1 MRIPVRGLRRAAAV
15 GLLALGG
22 VVPTAVRAQELATSD
37 RGAVA
42 LGELIAGLGTSA
54 RVLMIGAHPDDEDT
68 QLVAFLA
75 RGRHVE
81 TAYLSLTRGD
91 GGQNL
96 IGNELGEGLGVI
108 RTEELLAARRIDGA
122 QQFFTRAY
130 DFGFSKSAEETYKH
144 WPKDS
149 ILRDVVTVVRGF
161 KPHIIVAVFSG
172 TPRDGHGHHQVSG
185 ILAREAYDLA
195 GDTVRFPTRTTNGL
209 GPWTVT
215 HFYRGQR
222 GNAPNATYAMN
233 VGEYSPLLG
242 RSYAEIAGES
252 RSQHKSQGFGVLQR
266 KGVQMDYV
274 RREASRLRSTAD
286 VQPLFEG
293 IDTTFARFRGAFAG
307 PGRARLDSLLA
318 SVAEARRA
326 YNAFDATAAVAPLAA
341 VIRHLDVLCP
351 PPIPGADRPLAPM
364 DSVAQRMQCGVPAT
378 SAAVPAAADLARS
391 ATAMRQRASLAL
403 ALAAGVAAE
412 ATASREQWPSG
423 GGQVPVAIRVY
434 NRGAVSVEF
443 IRASVLFPGV
453 GTDLVDGASPLV
465 ANRVTSR
472 AMIAPDSAL
481 SVAGAGYPVRP
492 MAPWWLATPRIG
504 DIFSTRINGLPEHSN
519 LRSGIAYVALQIA
532 GAQVQLSTPIV
543 YRYADP
549 VRGEVERPVV
559 FVPAVTVMLDRA
571 VELATSGATYDRVVP
586 VRVRS
591 YLDET
596 WPVRVELSLPAGLT
610 ADSAA
615 RTVSLPP
622 GGTELVTFRVRGRAA
637 AGAHQIVARA
647 NVGRTMSRTDF
658 DVIEYPHIRP
668 QRMYRPSTIALRVAD
683 VTVPSGLRIT
693 YVPGVSDNV
702 APVLQQLGFALGI
715 VQPAALDT
723 FDLSATDVIVVG
735 PRAYDAHVELVRN
748 NPKLLAWVQR
758 GGTMVVQYGQF
769 EMMNPGI
776 MPFQVT
782 INRQQDRVT
791 EEDAP
796 VRVLDPT
803 SPLLSTPNRITP
815 QDFEGWV
822 QERAL
827 YMPRTFADAYKP
839 LLSMNDPGEPAN
851 DAAILVAAYGS
862 GTYVYTTLSFFRQ
875 LPAGVPGP
883 TKLFVNLLA
892 AGQKGRPIVP

>member
-1 MRIPVRGLRRAAAV
+1 MMNTARGWCRAVAF
-15 GLLALGG
+15 GLLASGLAAPGG
-22 VVPTAVRAQELATSD
+22 ARAQELATSD

-54 RVLMIGAHPDDEDT
+54 RVLMVGAHPDDEDT

-96 IGNELGEGLGVI
+96 IGNELGEGLGII

-149 ILRDVVTVVRGF
+149 ILRDVVTVVRSF

-195 GDTVRFPTRTTNGL
+195 SDTVRFATRMTNGL

-242 RSYAEIAGES
+242 RSYAEIAGDS

-274 RREASRLRSTAD
+274 RREASRVQSRAE

-318 SVAEARRA
+318 AIAEARRA
-326 YNAFDATAAVAPLAA
+326 YNAFAPAATVSPLGA

-351 PPIPGADRPLAPM
+351 PAAQPDDRPLGSP
-364 DSVAQRMQCGVPAT
+364 DSVAHQRSCGVPAS
-378 SAAVPAAADLARS
+378 SAAAPAAADLARS
-391 ATAMRQRASLAL
+391 AIAMRQRASAAL
-403 ALAAGVAAE
+403 ALAAGVAVE
-412 ATASREQWPSG
+412 ATATREEWPSG
-423 GGQVPVAIRVY
+423 GGPVPVAVRVY
-434 NRGAVSVEF
+434 NRGNVAVDFV
-443 IRASVLFPGV
+443 RASAVFPGE
-453 GTDLVDGASPLV
+453 GTDLVSGASPLV
-465 ANRVTSR
+465 RNPVTPR
-472 AMIAPDSAL
+472 TTLAPDSAL
-481 SVAGAGYPVRP
+481 SVPLAAYPVRP
-492 MAPWWLATPRIG
+492 MAPWWLATPRVG

-519 LRSGIAYVALQIA
+519 PRSGMVHVALQIA
-532 GAQVQLSTPIV
+532 GAPVQVSTPIV

-559 FVPAVTVMLDRA
+559 FVPAVTVTLDRA
-571 VELATSGATYDRVVP
+571 VELTASGAAYERAIP

-591 YLDET
+591 NLDEPT
-596 WPVRVELSLPAGLT
+596 SVRVVLRLPAGLT
-610 ADSAA
+610 GDSAD
-615 RTVSLPP
+615 RTISLAA
-622 GGTELVTFRVRGRAA
+622 GATAVVTFRVRGRPA
-637 AGAHQIVARA
+637 AGAHQIVAEA
-647 NVGRTMSRTDF
+647 AVGRTSSRTAF
-658 DVIEYPHIRP
+658 DRIEYPHIRP
-668 QRMYRPSTIALRVAD
+668 QRQYRTSSIALRVAD
-683 VTVPSGLRIT
+683 ITVPAGLRVT

-702 APVLQQLGFALGI
+702 APVLQQLGFALSV

-723 FDLSATDVIVVG
+723 FDLSATDVVVVG
-735 PRAYDAHVELVRN
+735 PRAYDAHAALVRN

-776 MPFQVT
+776 MPFAVT

-796 VRVLDPT
+796 VRVLDAQ
-803 SPLLSTPNRITP
+803 SPLLSTPNRIAP
-815 QDFEGWV
+815 ADFEGWV

-827 YMPRTFADAYKP
+827 YMPRTFADAYTP
-839 LLSMNDPGEPAN
+839 LLSMNDPGEDPSSG
-851 DAAILVAAYGS
+851 AILVAPYGS

-875 LPAGVPGP
+875 LPAGVPGA
-883 TKLFVNLLA
+883 TRLFVNLLS
-892 AGQKGRPIVP
+892 AGQKGRPVVP

>member
-1 MRIPVRGLRRAAAV
+1 MMIRARGLFRAAAI
-15 GLLALGG
+15 GFLALGWGAPG
-22 VVPTAVRAQELATSD
+22 VAVAQELATSD

-42 LGELIAGLGTSA
+42 LGELVAGLGTSV

-161 KPHIIVAVFSG
+161 KPHIIIAVFSG

-195 GDTVRFPTRTTNGL
+195 GDTVRFPTRGTSGL

-266 KGVQMDYV
+266 KGAQMDYV
-274 RREASRLRSTAD
+274 RREASRLRSSATE
-286 VQPLFEG
+286 QPLFEG
-293 IDTTFARFRGAFAG
+293 IDTTFTRFGGAFAG

-318 SVAEARRA
+318 AIAEARKA
-326 YNAFDATAAVAPLAA
+326 YDPFNPTATVAPLAA

-351 PPIPGADRPLAPM
+351 PPALDIDTPMASADA
-364 DSVAQRMQCGVPAT
+364 VTQRVPCGVPAT
-378 SAAVPAAADLARS
+378 SAAVPAAEDLSRS
-391 ATAMRQRASLAL
+391 ATALRQRAAAAL
-403 ALAAGVAAE
+403 LLAAGVAVE
-412 ATASREQWPSG
+412 ATATREEWASG
-423 GGQVPVAIRVY
+423 TPVPVTVRVY
-434 NRGAVSVEF
+434 NRGALPVEF
-443 IRASVLFPGV
+443 LGASAGFPGARV
-453 GTDLVDGASPLV
+453 DRYGLGQALVRIEATP
-465 ANRVTSR
+465 R
-472 AMIAPDSAL
+472 ATIVPDSAL
-481 SVAGAGYPVRP
+481 GVPLAAYPVAP
-492 MAPWWLATPRIG
+492 MGPWWLATPRIG
-504 DIFSTRINGLPEHSN
+504 DIFSTRINGLPEQSN
-519 LRSGIAYVALQIA
+519 LRTGIARVGMQIA
-532 GAQVQLSTPIV
+532 GARVEVAAPVV
-543 YRYADP
+543 YRYADA
-549 VRGEVERPVV
+549 VRGEVERPAVV
-559 FVPAVTVMLDRA
+559 VPAVTVALDHT
-571 VELATSGATYDRVVP
+571 VELAASGATYERSVP
-586 VRVRS
+586 VLLRS
-591 YLDET
+591 YLGDT
-596 WPVRVELSLPAGLT
+596 VPVTVRLRLPTGLT
-610 ADSAA
+610 ADSTS
-615 RTVSLPP
+615 RTLTLLP
-622 GGTELVTFRVRGRAA
+622 GGTGVVTFRVRGRPVP
-637 AGAHQIVARA
+637 GAHEVVAVAGTTWRS
-647 NVGRTMSRTDF
+647 GF
-658 DVIEYPHIRP
+658 DLIEYPHIRP
-668 QRMYRPSTIALRVAD
+668 QRMYKPSTIALRVAD

-702 APVLQQLGFALGI
+702 APVLQQLGFTLGV
-715 VQPAALDT
+715 VQAAALDA
-723 FDLSATDVIVVG
+723 FDLSATDVVVVG
-735 PRAYDAHVELVRN
+735 PRAYDAHAELVRN

-776 MPFQVT
+776 MPFPVT

-796 VRVLDPT
+796 VRILDPQ

-815 QDFEGWV
+815 ADFDGWV

-827 YMPRTFADAYKP
+827 YMPRTFADVYKP

-851 DAAILVAAYGS
+851 DAAILVAPYGS

-875 LPAGVPGP
+875 LPAGVPGA
-883 TKLFVNLLA
+883 TRLFVNLLA
-892 AGQKGRPIVP
+892 AGQKGRPVVP

>member
-1 MRIPVRGLRRAAAV
+1 MMNSVRRFRGAVAVAIVAAGFVAPRI
-15 GLLALGG
+15 
-22 VVPTAVRAQELATSD
+22 TQAQQPATSD
-37 RGAVA
+37 RGAAA

-68 QLVAFLA
+68 QLIAFLA

-122 QQFFTRAY
+122 QQYFTRAY

-161 KPHIIVAVFSG
+161 KPHVIVAVFSG

-274 RREASRLRSTAD
+274 RREASRLRSTATE
-286 VQPLFEG
+286 QPLFEG
-293 IDTTFARFRGAFAG
+293 IDTTFTRFRGALAAV
-307 PGRARLDSLLA
+307 GRARLDSLLA
-318 SVAEARRA
+318 SITAVRQS
-326 YNAFDATAAVAPLAA
+326 YNPFDPSATVAPLAA
-341 VIRHLDVLCP
+341 LIRHLDVLCP
-351 PPIPGADRPLAPM
+351 PPAADADRPLASL
-364 DSVAQRMQCGVPAT
+364 DSVAQRQPCGVPAA
-378 SAAVPAAADLARS
+378 SASVPAAADLARS
-391 ATAMRQRASLAL
+391 AQTLRERASSAL
-403 ALAAGVAAE
+403 ALAAGVAFE
-412 ATASREQWPSG
+412 ATAANEQWPTG
-423 GGQVPVAIRVY
+423 GGPVPVEVRIY
-434 NRGAVSVEF
+434 NRGKVPVEF
-443 IRASVLFPGV
+443 HRSSVRFPGA
-453 GTDLVDGASPLV
+453 GADHVDGSSPLV
-465 ANRVTSR
+465 RVRVIPRTI
-472 AMIAPDSAL
+472 IAPDSAL
-481 SVAGAGYPVRP
+481 NVAESAYPVRP
-492 MAPWWLATPRIG
+492 MGPWWLATPRTG
-504 DIFSTRINGLPEHSN
+504 DMFSTAIDGMPEHTHP
-519 LRSGIAYVALQIA
+519 RSGVARVALEVA

-543 YRYADP
+543 HRFADP
-549 VRGEVERPVV
+549 VIGEVERPVV
-559 FVPAVTVMLDRA
+559 FVPGVTVALDRA
-571 VELATSGATYDRVVP
+571 VELTSSGARYERVIP

-591 YLDET
+591 YLDQPQRT
-596 WPVRVELSLPAGLT
+596 RIMLSLPAGLT
-610 ADSAA
+610 ADSSS
-615 RTVSLPP
+615 RTITLPP
-622 GGTELVTFRVRGRAA
+622 GGSTVVEFRVTGRPTT
-637 AGAHQIVARA
+637 GAHQVVAEA
-647 NVGRTMSRTDF
+647 HIGRTFSRADF
-658 DVIEYPHIRP
+658 DLIEYPHIRP
-668 QRMYRPSTIALRVAD
+668 QRLYRPSTIALRVAD
-683 VTVPSGLRIT
+683 VTVPTGLRIT
-693 YVPGVSDNV
+693 YIPGVSDNV
-702 APVLQQLGFALGI
+702 APVLQQLGFTLGI

-723 FDLSATDVIVVG
+723 FDLSATDVVVVG
-735 PRAYDAHVELVRN
+735 PRAYSAYPELVTN
-748 NPKLLAWVQR
+748 NQRLLDWVRR

-769 EMMNPGI
+769 EMMDPGI
-776 MPFQVT
+776 MPFPVT

-796 VRVLDPT
+796 VRILDPQ
-803 SPLLSTPNRITP
+803 SPLLSAPNRIT
-815 QDFEGWV
+815 QSDFEGWV

-827 YMPRTFADAYKP
+827 YMPRTFADSYKP

-851 DAAILVAAYGS
+851 DAGILVAPYGS

-875 LPAGVPGP
+875 LPAGVPGA

-892 AGQKGRPIVP
+892 AGQKGRPVVP

>member
-1 MRIPVRGLRRAAAV
+1 MMNSARDFRRAVALGV
-15 GLLALGG
+15 LALGL
-22 VVPTAVRAQELATSD
+22 VASTPAIAPAQSPASTD

-42 LGELIAGLGTSA
+42 LGELLAGLGTSV

-68 QLVAFLA
+68 QLVTFLA

-122 QQFFTRAY
+122 LQYFTRAY
-130 DFGFSKSAEETYKH
+130 AFGFSKSAVETYKH

-149 ILRDVVTVVRGF
+149 ILKDVVTVVRGF

-185 ILAREAYDLA
+185 ILAREAFDLA
-195 GDTVRFPTRTTNGL
+195 GDTVRFPTRGTNGL

-222 GNAPNATYAMN
+222 GNAATATYAMN

-252 RSQHKSQGFGVLQR
+252 RSQHKSQGFGQLQR

-274 RREASRLRSTAD
+274 RREASRLRSTATE
-286 VQPLFEG
+286 QPLFEG
-293 IDTTFARFRGAFAG
+293 IDTTFTRFRGAFAP
-307 PGRARLDSLLA
+307 PGQARLDSLLA
-318 SVAEARRA
+318 AIAEARRV
-326 YNAFDATAAVAPLAA
+326 YNPFDPSATVAPLAA
-341 VIRHLDVLCP
+341 VIRHLNALCP
-351 PPIPGADRPLAPM
+351 SRPA
-364 DSVAQRMQCGVPAT
+364 CGVPGASSAVPSAMDLAA
-378 SAAVPAAADLARS
+378 SAATL
-391 ATAMRQRASLAL
+391 RQRTSDAL
-403 ALAAGVAAE
+403 TLAAGVALE
-412 ATASREQWPSG
+412 ASASREEWPSG
-423 GGQVPVAIRVY
+423 APVPVDVRMY
-434 NRGAVSVEF
+434 NRGRVAVEVTG
-443 IRASVLFPGV
+443 AQLGFPG
-453 GTDLVDGASPLV
+453 GLVLTQERTG
-465 ANRVTSR
+465 R
-472 AMIAPDSAL
+472 IQPDSAVTANADVP
-481 SVAGAGYPVRP
+481 SGPP
-492 MAPWWLATPRIG
+492 MGPWWLVTPRAGDYFATPI
-504 DIFSTRINGLPEHSN
+504 DGLPEQAKA
-519 LRSGIAYVALQIA
+519 RTGMVRVAMRVADAAIE
-532 GAQVQLSTPIV
+532 VSTPIV
-543 YRYADP
+543 RRYADA
-549 VRGEVERPVV
+549 VLGEVERPVV
-559 FVPAVTVMLDRA
+559 IVPAAAVTLDRTN
-571 VELATSGATYDRVVP
+571 ELAARGAVYDRLVP
-586 VRVRS
+586 VKVRS
-591 YLDET
+591 SRSDT
-596 WPVRVELSLPAGLT
+596 AAIRVLLRLPSGLA
-610 ADSAA
+610 ADSAS
-615 RTVSLPP
+615 RTVRLPP
-622 GGTELVTFRVRGRAA
+622 GGASTVTFRVRGQPTT
-637 AGAHQIVARA
+637 GTQQIVAEA
-647 NVGRTMSRTDF
+647 EVAGTASRTGF
-658 DVIEYPHIRP
+658 DLIEYPHIRP

-683 VTVPSGLRIT
+683 VTIPSGLRIT

-702 APVLQQLGFALGI
+702 APVLQQLGFTLSV

-723 FDLSATDVIVVG
+723 FDLSATDVVVVG
-735 PRAYDAHVELVRN
+735 PRAYDAHPELVTN

-776 MPFQVT
+776 MPFPVT

-796 VRVLDPT
+796 VRVLDAQ
-803 SPLLSTPNRITP
+803 SRLLSTPNRITP
-815 QDFEGWV
+815 ADFDGWV

-827 YMPRTFADAYKP
+827 YMPRTFADVYKP

-851 DAAILVAAYGS
+851 DAAILVAPYGS

-875 LPAGVPGP
+875 LPAGVPGA

>member
-1 MRIPVRGLRRAAAV
+1 MMIPVRGLLRAAAV
-15 GLLALGG
+15 GFLAVGG
-22 VVPTAVRAQELATSD
+22 IAPAVAGAQELATSD

-242 RSYAEIAGES
+242 RSYAEIAGDS

-274 RREASRLRSTAD
+274 RREASRLRSTATE
-286 VQPLFEG
+286 QPLFEG
-293 IDTTFARFRGAFAG
+293 VDTTFARFTGAFAG
-307 PGRARLDSLLA
+307 PGRTRLDSLLA
-318 SVAEARRA
+318 AIAEARRA
-326 YNAFDATAAVAPLAA
+326 YNPFKPATVVAPLAA
-341 VIRHLDVLCP
+341 ALRHLEVICP
-351 PPIPGADRPLAPM
+351 TRQPL
-364 DSVAQRMQCGVPAT
+364 CGVPSG

-391 ATAMRQRASLAL
+391 AGSLRQRAAAAL
-403 ALAAGVAAE
+403 ALASGIAVE
-412 ATASREQWPSG
+412 ANASREEWPAG
-423 GGQVPVAIRVY
+423 VPIPVELRVY
-434 NRGAVSVEF
+434 NRGDIPVEL
-443 IRASVLFPGV
+443 IGAEYGFPGEQ
-453 GTDLVDGASPLV
+453 V
-465 ANRVTSR
+465 AAEGQGFVPIS
-472 AMIAPDSAL
+472 IAPDSATRRTVEVPAARVM
-481 SVAGAGYPVRP
+481 S
-492 MAPWWLATPRIG
+492 PWWLATPRAG
-504 DIFSTRINGLPEHSN
+504 DIFSTPINGLPEQSN
-519 LRSGIAYVALQIA
+519 LRTGIVRVRLRIA
-532 GAQVQLSTPIV
+532 GAEVEAPAPIV
-543 YRYADP
+543 YRYADA

-559 FVPAVTVMLDRA
+559 IVPEVAVTLDRS
-571 VELATSGATYDRVVP
+571 VELAARGAVYDRLVP
-586 VRVRS
+586 VRLRLS
-591 YLDET
+591 RGEAA
-596 WPVRVELSLPAGLT
+596 PVRVALRLPAGLT
-610 ADSAA
+610 ADSVS
-615 RTVSLPP
+615 RTITLAP
-622 GGTELVTFRVRGRAA
+622 GGTGTVTFRVRGQPAP
-637 AGAHQIVARA
+637 GAQQIVAVA
-647 NVGRTMSRTDF
+647 EVGASQSRMGF
-658 DVIEYPHIRP
+658 DLIEYPHIRP

-702 APVLQQLGFALGI
+702 APVLQQLGFQLG
-715 VQPAALDT
+715 VVGAAALDT
-723 FDLSATDVIVVG
+723 FDLSATDVVVVG
-735 PRAYDAHVELVRN
+735 PRAYDAHAELVRN

-776 MPFQVT
+776 MPFPVT

-796 VRVLDPT
+796 VRILDPQ
-803 SPLLSTPNRITP
+803 SPLLSTPNRIAP
-815 QDFEGWV
+815 ADFDGWV

-827 YMPRTFADAYKP
+827 YMPRTFADAYTP

-851 DAAILVAAYGS
+851 DAGILIAPYGS

-875 LPAGVPGP
+875 LPAGVPGA

-892 AGQKGRPIVP
+892 AGQKGRPVIP

>member
-1 MRIPVRGLRRAAAV
+1 MMIPVRGLRRAAAL
-15 GLLALGG
+15 GFLALGG
-22 VVPTAVRAQELATSD
+22 VAPAVGGAQELPTSD

-274 RREASRLRSTAD
+274 RREASRLRSTAE

-307 PGRARLDSLLA
+307 PGRARLDSLLR
-318 SVAEARRA
+318 SIVEAQRV
-326 YNAFDATAAVAPLAA
+326 YNPFDPSTVVAPLAA
-341 VIRHLDVLCP
+341 ALGHLEVICP
-351 PPIPGADRPLAPM
+351 ARQTL
-364 DSVAQRMQCGVPAT
+364 CGVPT
-378 SAAVPAAADLARS
+378 GSAAIPAAADLARS
-391 ATAMRQRASLAL
+391 AESLRQRMGAALVLASGIA
-403 ALAAGVAAE
+403 VE
-412 ATASREQWPSG
+412 ANASREEWPAG
-423 GGQVPVAIRVY
+423 VPVPVDLRIY
-434 NRGAVSVEF
+434 NRGDLPVEL
-443 IRASVLFPGV
+443 IGAAYGFPGDQV
-453 GTDLVDGASPLV
+453 ASEQAY
-465 ANRVTSR
+465 ANIP
-472 AMIAPDSAL
+472 IAPDSTARHTL
-481 SVAGAGYPVRP
+481 QAPAAHVMS
-492 MAPWWLATPRIG
+492 PWWLATPRVG
-504 DIFSTRINGLPEHSN
+504 DIFSTRINGLPEQSN
-519 LRSGIAYVALQIA
+519 PRTGIVRVRLRIA
-532 GAQVQLSTPIV
+532 GARVEAPAPIV
-543 YRYADP
+543 YRYADA

-559 FVPAVTVMLDRA
+559 IVPEAALTLDRS
-571 VELATSGATYDRVVP
+571 VELAARGAMYERLVP

-591 YLDET
+591 SRADT
-596 WPVRVELSLPAGLT
+596 APVRVALRLPAGLT
-610 ADSAA
+610 ADSAS
-615 RTVSLPP
+615 RTITLAP
-622 GGTELVTFRVRGRAA
+622 GGTATVTFRVRGQPQGGTQQIIAVADIGAA
-637 AGAHQIVARA
+637 Q
-647 NVGRTMSRTDF
+647 SRTGF
-658 DVIEYPHIRP
+658 DLIEYPHIRP
-668 QRMYRPSTIALRVAD
+668 QRMYRPSTITLRVAD
-683 VTVPSGLRIT
+683 VTVPSGLRIA

-735 PRAYDAHVELVRN
+735 PRAYDAHAELVRN

-776 MPFQVT
+776 MPYPVT

-796 VRVLDPT
+796 VRILDPA
-803 SPLLSTPNRITP
+803 SPLFSTPNRITP

-839 LLSMNDPGEPAN
+839 LLSMNDPGEAPN
-851 DAAILVAAYGS
+851 DAGILVARYGS

-875 LPAGVPGP
+875 LPAGVPGA

>member
-1 MRIPVRGLRRAAAV
+1 MMIPVRGLRRAAAL
-15 GLLALGG
+15 GFLALGG
-22 VVPTAVRAQELATSD
+22 LAPAVGGAQELATSD

-195 GDTVRFPTRTTNGL
+195 GDTVRFPVRTTNGL

-266 KGVQMDYV
+266 KGAQMDYV
-274 RREASRLRSTAD
+274 RREASRLRSTATE
-286 VQPLFEG
+286 QPLFEG
-293 IDTTFARFRGAFAG
+293 IDTTFARFTGAFAA

-318 SVAEARRA
+318 AIAEVRRV
-326 YNAFDATAAVAPLAA
+326 YNPFASTAAIAPLAA
-341 VIRHLDVLCP
+341 VIRHIDVLCP
-351 PPIPGADRPLAPM
+351 PPALDIDRPMVSADAVTQP
-364 DSVAQRMQCGVPAT
+364 VPCGVPAT
-378 SAAVPAAADLARS
+378 SAAVPAAADLSRS
-391 ATAMRQRASLAL
+391 ATALRQRAAAAL
-403 ALAAGVAAE
+403 VLAAGVAVE
-412 ATASREQWPSG
+412 ATAAREEWASG
-423 GGQVPVAIRVY
+423 TPIPVAVRVY
-434 NRGAVSVEF
+434 NRGALPVEF
-443 IRASVLFPGV
+443 LGASSGFPGRR
-453 GTDLVDGASPLV
+453 VDRYGGGQPLV
-465 ANRVTSR
+465 RIELTTR
-472 AMIAPDSAL
+472 ATIAPDSAL
-481 SVAGAGYPVRP
+481 GVPLVAYPVAP
-492 MAPWWLATPRIG
+492 MGPWWLATPRTG
-504 DIFSTRINGLPEHSN
+504 DIFSTRVNGQPEQSN
-519 LRSGIAYVALQIA
+519 LRTGIARVALQIA
-532 GAQVQLSTPIV
+532 SARVEVAAPVV
-543 YRYADP
+543 YRYADA
-549 VRGEVERPVV
+549 VRGEVERPAVV
-559 FVPAVTVMLDRA
+559 VPAVTVALDHA
-571 VELATSGATYDRVVP
+571 VELAASGATYERSVP
-586 VRVRS
+586 VRLRS
-591 YLDET
+591 YLEDT
-596 WPVRVELSLPAGLT
+596 LPVSVSLRLPTGLT
-610 ADSAA
+610 ADSVY
-615 RTVSLPP
+615 RTITLAP
-622 GGTELVTFRVRGRAA
+622 GRTGVVTFRVRGRPAT
-637 AGAHQIVARA
+637 GAHEIAAVA
-647 NVGRTMSRTDF
+647 GTTSRTDF
-658 DVIEYPHIRP
+658 DLIEYPHIRP
-668 QRMYRPSTIALRVAD
+668 QRIYRPATIALRVAD
-683 VTVPSGLRIT
+683 MTVPSRLRIT

-702 APVLQQLGFALGI
+702 APVLQQLGFTLGI

-735 PRAYDAHVELVRN
+735 PRAYDAHADLVRN

-776 MPFQVT
+776 MPFPVT

-796 VRVLDPT
+796 VRILDPA
-803 SPLLSTPNRITP
+803 SPLLSTPNRITSA
-815 QDFEGWV
+815 DFDGWV

-839 LLSMNDPGEPAN
+839 LLSMNDPGEQPN
-851 DAAILVAAYGS
+851 DAGILVAPYGS

-875 LPAGVPGP
+875 LPAGVPGA
-883 TKLFVNLLA
+883 TRLFVNLLA
-892 AGQKGRPIVP
+892 AGQKGRPVVP

>member
-1 MRIPVRGLRRAAAV
+1 MMNSARGWRRAVAVAVVAV
-15 GLLALGG
+15 GV
-22 VVPTAVRAQELATSD
+22 VVPRVGGAQQLATGD
-37 RGAVA
+37 RGAAA

-68 QLVAFLA
+68 QLIAFLA

-122 QQFFTRAY
+122 QQYFTRAY

-185 ILAREAYDLA
+185 ILAREAYDVA
-195 GDTVRFPTRTTNGL
+195 GDTVRFPTRTTSGL
-209 GPWTVT
+209 SPWTVT

-274 RREASRLRSTAD
+274 RREASRLRSTATE
-286 VQPLFEG
+286 QPLFEG

-318 SVAEARRA
+318 AIAEAQRS
-326 YNAFDATAAVAPLAA
+326 YDAFEPSATIAPLAA
-341 VIRHLDVLCP
+341 AIRHLDVLC
-351 PPIPGADRPLAPM
+351 RPAERTP
-364 DSVAQRMQCGVPAT
+364 CGVPAGSGAAPVAGDFASSAT
-378 SAAVPAAADLARS
+378 SLRSRASAALA
-391 ATAMRQRASLAL
+391 Q
-403 ALAAGVAAE
+403 AAGIAIE
-412 ATASREQWPSG
+412 ATSTREQWPAGST
-423 GGQVPVAIRVY
+423 VPVDVRVY
-434 NRGAVSVEF
+434 NRGRGP
-443 IRASVLFPGV
+443 IRVTGTVGITPSDMVAPRLSANEDTASFASV
-453 GTDLVDGASPLV
+453 S
-465 ANRVTSR
+465 
-472 AMIAPDSAL
+472 IAPDSAVRL
-481 SVAGAGYPVRP
+481 SRQRIASRVSG
-492 MAPWWLATPRIG
+492 PWWLATPRTG
-504 DIFSTRINGLPEHSN
+504 DIFSTPIDGMHEESHPRTGMIE
-519 LRSGIAYVALQIA
+519 VALDIA
-532 GAQVQLSTPIV
+532 GVGVVVPAPIV

-549 VRGEVERPVV
+549 VLGDVERPTVV
-559 FVPAVTVMLDRA
+559 VPAVAVSLDRSI
-571 VELATSGATYDRVVP
+571 ELAPGGRPYDRTVP
-586 VRVRS
+586 VRVQSSRTES
-591 YLDET
+591 G
-596 WPVRVELSLPAGLT
+596 PVKVSLRLPTGLA
-610 ADSAA
+610 ADSAS
-615 RTVSLPP
+615 RTITLAP
-622 GGTELVTFRVRGRAA
+622 GASEVVTFRVRGQPAP
-637 AGAHQIVARA
+637 GTQQIVAEA
-647 NVGRTMSRTDF
+647 EAGGTVSRTGF
-658 DVIEYPHIRP
+658 DLIEYPHIRP

-683 VTVPSGLRIT
+683 ITVPAGLRVT

-702 APVLQQLGFALGI
+702 APVIQQLGFTLGI

-723 FDLSATDVIVVG
+723 FDLSATDVVVVG
-735 PRAYDAHVELVRN
+735 PRAYSAYPELVAN
-748 NPKLLAWVQR
+748 NPKLLAWVRR

-769 EMMNPGI
+769 EMMDPGI

-796 VRVLDPT
+796 VRILDPQ
-803 SPLLSTPNRITP
+803 SPLLSTPNRIT
-815 QDFEGWV
+815 QSDFEGWV

-827 YMPRTFADAYKP
+827 YMPRTFADTYKP
-839 LLSMNDPGEPAN
+839 LLSMNDPGESPNSAG
-851 DAAILVAAYGS
+851 ILVAPYGS

-875 LPAGVPGP
+875 LPAGVPGA

-892 AGQKGRPIVP
+892 AGQKGRPVVP